1 MIGLPSTAATN
12 DNFVCGV
19 IMISSWSQNP
29 GSSNYTGMIRYGIT
43 RFHFCPNPTLLR
55 GVICWEEGV
64 ICRNWKTVH
73 FQFRISRFSGMVR
86 MTNHGHTRRTESN
99 WAILFWF
106 FDAGTMAFALFHTI
120 LATCLSHTSMSC
132 MLFSRWFGGS
142 RHQQYPT
149 VVALESHLEIK
160 LLGYDLIF
168 QVHFLAQ
175 ENCPGRFY
183 FTGLSF
189 CTLC

>member
-1 MIGLPSTAATN
+1 MFLRVSFFGSLPQPFYLRVVFWLLERSIITDVRFDASFLLFDVAGARLNINHRTFVAVVICFHGMIGLPSTAATN
-12 DNFVCGV
+12 GNFVCGV

-43 RFHFCPNPTLLR
+43 RFHFCPKPTLLR

-86 MTNHGHTRRTESN
+86 MTNHGRTRRTESN

-106 FDAGTMAFALFHTI
+106 FDAGTMALP
-120 LATCLSHTSMSC
+120 S
-132 MLFSRWFGGS
+132 
-142 RHQQYPT
+142 
-149 VVALESHLEIK
+149 
-160 LLGYDLIF
+160 
-168 QVHFLAQ
+168 
-175 ENCPGRFY
+175 
-183 FTGLSF
+183 FTPF
-189 CTLC
+189 